1 MQSAAVKLLLS
12 FLTKSGLKILISTI
26 AKTDMFQN
34 FITGLITDRVA
45 GLKESHPETY
55 ESIAQYAAAVSRIP
69 AILTDEDP
77 NNTEQ
82 LAQEF
87 RLKRIQALE
96 LALEDAKERAGRSL
110 TSARK
115 LTLKV

>member
-1 MQSAAVKLLLS
+1 MQGAAVKLLLG
-12 FLTKSGLKILISTI
+12 FLSKAGLKILISTI
-26 AKTDMFQN
+26 AKADMFQN
-34 FITGLITDRVA
+34 FIQGLITDRVA

-55 ESIAQYAAAVSRIP
+55 ETIAQYAAAVSRIP

-82 LAQEF
+82 LVQEF
-87 RLKRIQALE
+87 RLKRIQELE
-96 LALEDAKERAGRSL
+96 LALEDAKTEAGRSL
-110 TSARK
+110 VSARK